1 MRIRCLFGF
10 HRRSRRHAHE
20 EGPRFVS
27 ICSGCGVAMEKTQSG
42 RWIVRDKSEPNEPG
56 A

>member
-1 MRIRCLFGF
+1 MWIRCLFGV

-20 EGPRFVS
+20 EGPLFVS
-27 ICSGCGVAMEKTQSG
+27 QCAGCGIPMEKTQSG
-42 RWIVRDKSEPNEPG
+42 RWIVRDKSERNGPG